1 IAHMINRKNAARA
14 AGVGAAAAIGLGL
27 LSTGAA
33 NADTGVPLPGGEI
46 VKTLSAGTVVPVRL
60 GAESATISPPM
71 DSTPGARSA
80 CGTVVTGR
88 LVGES
93 ATISPSMGSTP
104 VHRNAWVS
112 GSAQVEIS
120 GGEDIGGK
128 IKPGYVVGCQV
139 NIAGGGVGGG
149 VEGSADWSG
158 ESVTGGVGASGGG
171 DLTLGPGQAQS
182 FYILDI
188 EEADDFGS
196 ESHMARNKFSG
207 NSGSVTWADSTI
219 GLNGC
224 GGYAQARAF
233 VSVEVETANVITSVT
248 LWGQPFSLG

>member
-1 IAHMINRKNAARA
+1 MINRKNAARA
-14 AGVGAAAAIGLGL
+14 AGVGAAAAITMGL

-33 NADTGVPLPGGEI
+33 NADTFVPLPGGEI
-46 VKTLSAGTVVPVRL
+46 VKTLS
-60 GAESATISPPM
+60 
-71 DSTPGARSA
+71 D
-80 CGTVVTGR
+80 GTVVTVR

-93 ATISPSMGSTP
+93 ALISPSMGSTP

-120 GGEDIGGK
+120 GVSDEIGGK

-149 VEGSADWSG
+149 VEGTADWSG
-158 ESVTGGVGASGGG
+158 ETVTGGVGANGGG
-171 DLTLGPGQAQS
+171 DLSLGPGQAQQ
-182 FYILDI
+182 FYLLDL

-196 ESHMARNKFSG
+196 EDHSARNGFSG

-219 GLNGC
+219 GLSGC

-233 VSVEVETANVITSVT
+233 VDVEVETENVITSVT